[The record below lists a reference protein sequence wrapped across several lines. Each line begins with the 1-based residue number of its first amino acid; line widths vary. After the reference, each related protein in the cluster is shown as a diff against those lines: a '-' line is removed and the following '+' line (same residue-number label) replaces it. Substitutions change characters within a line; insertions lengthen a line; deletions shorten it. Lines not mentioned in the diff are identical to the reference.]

1 MDFMLDNS
9 LLRRSLTTTGVVV
22 GLVLVTGLLPVLL
35 PTALLIDLT
44 RKLTTGTP
52 FMAVRIL
59 LFGWV
64 YLIGEAWGL
73 AILAVTAVIPE
84 QKSIAATY
92 RLQAAWAGWN
102 FRAVRAIF
110 GLSFVV
116 GGDDE
121 IRPGPIVL
129 LSRHA
134 SLIDTL
140 LPSWFVTRGQQL
152 RIRYILK
159 KELLLD
165 PALDIA
171 GNRLPN
177 HFVDRGAGD
186 SEPDRDA
193 IRHLAS
199 SLEEDEAI
207 LIYPEGTRY
216 SDEKR
221 SRYVRRFSSRR
232 GRVATVASTLKR
244 VLPPRP
250 GGTLAILESCQADVV
265 VLMHRGLEGFARV
278 KDMWK
283 GGIVGSEINVLF
295 RRIARG
301 EVPQDRTE
309 RITWLFELWRDIDL
323 WVSGEEAVAEP
334 T

>member
-1 MDFMLDNS
+1 MFDNS
-9 LLRRSLTTTGVVV
+9 LMRRLVTTTGVA
-22 GLVLVTGLLPVLL
+22 LALILVTALLPVLL
-35 PTALLIDLT
+35 ALALVVDLV
-44 RKLTTGTP
+44 RKLTRGTP
-52 FMAVRIL
+52 FMATRIL
-59 LFGWV
+59 LFGWA
-64 YLIGEAWGL
+64 YLIGEVWGL
-73 AILAVTAVIPE
+73 LILAITAVLPE
-84 QKSIAATY
+84 PQSTEATY
-92 RLQAAWAGWN
+92 RLQAAWAAWN

-110 GLSFVV
+110 GLHFVV
-116 GGDDE
+116 GGDED
-121 IRPGPIVL
+121 IRPGPIIL

-140 LPSWFVTRGQQL
+140 LPSWFVTRAHQL
-152 RIRYILK
+152 RIRYVLK

-186 SEPDRDA
+186 SEPDKEA
-193 IRHLAS
+193 IRRLAS
-199 SLEEDEAI
+199 DLDQDEAV

-216 SDEKR
+216 SDAKR
-221 SRYVRRFSSRR
+221 ERYSRRFSEKK
-232 GRVATVASTLKR
+232 GRVATIAATFRR

-250 GGTLAILESCQADVV
+250 GGTLAILESCHADVV

-278 KDMWK
+278 KDMWR
-283 GGIVGSEINVLF
+283 GGIVGSEIRVLF

-301 EVPQDRTE
+301 DIPRGRNE
-309 RITWLFELWRDIDL
+309 RVAWLFELWQEIDH
-323 WVSGEEAVAEP
+323 WVVGEEPVAEP

>member
-1 MDFMLDNS
+1 MLDNV
-9 LLRRSLTTTGVVV
+9 LFRRSLTTTGVVL
-22 GLVLVTGLLPVLL
+22 GLLLVTALLPVLL
-35 PTALLIDLT
+35 PTALLIDFA
-44 RKLTTGTP
+44 RKLATGTP

-73 AILAVTAVIPE
+73 AILAITAVLPAR
-84 QKSIAATY
+84 KSIAATY
-92 RLQAAWAGWN
+92 RLQSAWAGWN

-116 GGDDE
+116 AGDQE

-140 LPSWFVTRGQQL
+140 LPSWFVTRHHQL
-152 RIRYILK
+152 RIRYVLK

-186 SEPDRDA
+186 SEPDREA
-193 IRHLAS
+193 IGRLAS
-199 SLEEDEAI
+199 GLEDDEAI

-221 SRYVRRFSSRR
+221 SRYIRRFSSRR
-232 GRVATVASTLKR
+232 SQLATIARTLKR

-278 KDMWK
+278 KDIWK
-283 GGIVGSEINVLF
+283 GGIVGSEISVLF

-301 EVPQDRTE
+301 EIPQDRNE
-309 RITWLFELWRDIDL
+309 RIAWLYELWREIDH
-323 WVSGEEAVAEP
+323 WVGGEETVAEP